1 MGVDNAEFS
10 DTALAYAIRNF
21 LMFYACLLDPETCG
35 VKFASKL
42 FDAATNLELLGNLVC
57 AMLPSEINP
66 RCSSLPIVA
75 YTIGVSFISQTK
87 PVDGKAGGLFIVLE
101 AFIFDAESE
110 VSRAFGSFERL
121 DTFFPLDPCLL
132 KISNRFTFLTLDF
145 LPITKQARSNMR
157 NLSKFLDSYDDLPD
171 LSIFNA
177 NSTAY
182 L

>member
-1 MGVDNAEFS
+1 MS
-10 DTALAYAIRNF
+10 
-21 LMFYACLLDPETCG
+21 
-35 VKFASKL
+35 
-42 FDAATNLELLGNLVC
+42 GNLVC
-57 AMLPSEINP
+57 AMLLSENNP
-66 RCSSLPIVA
+66 RCSSLPIAA

-87 PVDGKAGGLFIVLE
+87 PVDVSEFLKQAKAGGLFIVSE
-101 AFIFDAESE
+101 AFIFDAVLESE

-132 KISNRFTFLTLDF
+132 KISNRFTLLNLDF

-157 NLSKFLDSYDDLPD
+157 NLSKFLDSFDDLPD
-171 LSIFNA
+171 LSIFNE